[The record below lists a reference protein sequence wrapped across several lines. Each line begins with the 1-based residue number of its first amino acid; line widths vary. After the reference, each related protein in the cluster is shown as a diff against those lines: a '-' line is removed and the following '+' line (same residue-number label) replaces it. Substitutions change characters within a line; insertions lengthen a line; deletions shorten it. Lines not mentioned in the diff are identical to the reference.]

1 MNSQLL
7 HVMDLRSTLA
17 NLKYLML
24 YLTATTAAML
34 PPPPVIRGRRSEAIP
49 VKRVLGVFDSTAGG
63 GESSAGS
70 SVGNGNAG
78 SFRMGFGRLFGGR
91 ELSSSQYNG

>member
-1 MNSQLL
+1 MNSQVL

-34 PPPPVIRGRRSEAIP
+34 PPLVTPVRARRTEAIP
-49 VKRVLGVFDSTAGG
+49 VKKVLGVWDAGG
-63 GESSAGS
+63 GSSSNAS
-70 SVGNGNAG
+70 SVSGNGGGGAG
-78 SFRMGFGRLFGGR
+78 SFRTGIGRLFGA
-91 ELSSSQYNG
+91 NA